1 MTYIGMSWID
11 EDLQAAIADA
21 DDDQAAFA
29 VAATALVGVVR
40 EGLGK
45 VNATLAGLVR
55 EQADTAAAM
64 RELADAVRDVNVRP
78 EDVGLVP
85 AADYDPHHDEPD
97 GADDD
102 LMIANLGGGGFV
114 IGRRDDVEAGG

>member
-11 EDLQAAIADA
+11 EDLRAAIADA
-21 DDDQAAFA
+21 EDDQAAFA

-55 EQADTAAAM
+55 EQARAASALEGIEAELGPSGSVADIGGAI
-64 RELADAVRDVNVRP
+64 REVNVRP

-85 AADYDPHHDEPD
+85 AADYDPHHDEP
-97 GADDD
+97 GR
-102 LMIANLGGGGFV
+102 GG
-114 IGRRDDVEAGG
+114 R